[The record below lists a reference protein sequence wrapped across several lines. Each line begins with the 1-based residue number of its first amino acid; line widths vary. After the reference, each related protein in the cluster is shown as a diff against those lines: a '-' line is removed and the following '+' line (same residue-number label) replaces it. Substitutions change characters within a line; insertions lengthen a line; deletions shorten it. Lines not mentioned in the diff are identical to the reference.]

1 MNTKNYT
8 IGLDLG
14 DRRSTYCLLDAAGKI
29 EAEDAVA
36 TSRECFE
43 ALSARYPGAVITMET
58 GTHSPWVSRLFE
70 ARSHKVY
77 VANARKVRAISSS
90 NTKSDQEDA
99 RMLSRLARA
108 DPTLLSPVKHR
119 SEDGQRALVQIKV
132 REALVRSRVNLMNS
146 VRFLLKSLGLPMP
159 SGVKAGSFVKKVRA
173 VLDTSTCALV
183 EPLLKMLET
192 LDEGVDDCDARLEK
206 LAAER
211 YPLAARLQQVPGVGP
226 LTSLCFVATLETPE
240 RFKHARAVGPYLGLV
255 PRRDQSGDT
264 DKQLSITKAG
274 NTALRCLLVNCAHY
288 IMGPFGPPSD
298 LRSAGLKLCE
308 RGGKSAKKRAVIA
321 VARKLAILLFALW
334 KSGADYRPCS
344 ANSLSLGL
352 VPATAI

>member
-8 IGLDLG
+8 LGLDLG

-43 ALSARYPGAVITMET
+43 ALSARYPASVIAMET

-77 VANARKVRAISSS
+77 VANARKVRAISQS

-99 RMLSRLARA
+99 RMLARLARV
-108 DPTLLSPVKHR
+108 DPALHSPVKHR
-119 SEDGQRALVQIKV
+119 SEDGQRALLQIKV

-173 VLDTSTCALV
+173 VLDTPTCALV
-183 EPLLKMLET
+183 EPLLKTLET
-192 LDEGVDDCDARLEK
+192 LNERIDGCEAQLEK
-206 LAAER
+206 LAPNATR
-211 YPLAARLQQVPGVGP
+211 WPPGCSRCPESVRSPRCASWPRWKRPTASSTPAMSGP
-226 LTSLCFVATLETPE
+226 TSDWCPDATNRATPTSSC
-240 RFKHARAVGPYLGLV
+240 PS
-255 PRRDQSGDT
+255 PRPATPRCDACWSTAPTTSWAPSGRRRT
-264 DKQLSITKAG
+264 
-274 NTALRCLLVNCAHY
+274 CE
-288 IMGPFGPPSD
+288 PPDS
-298 LRSAGLKLCE
+298 S
-308 RGGKSAKKRAVIA
+308 
-321 VARKLAILLFALW
+321 
-334 KSGADYRPCS
+334 S
-344 ANSLSLGL
+344 ANAAASR
-352 VPATAI
+352 PRNAR

>member
-1 MNTKNYT
+1 MNLKIYT
-8 IGLDLG
+8 MGLDLG

-29 EAEDAVA
+29 EAEDTVA
-36 TSRECFE
+36 TCREALE
-43 ALSARYPGAVITMET
+43 ALSARYPGAVVAMET

-77 VANARKVRAISSS
+77 VANARKVRAISQS

-99 RMLSRLARA
+99 RMLARLARV
-108 DPTLLSPVKHR
+108 DPALLSPVKHR
-119 SEDGQRALVQIKV
+119 SEDGQRALLQIKV

-146 VRFLLKSLGLPMP
+146 VRFLLKSLGLPIP
-159 SGVKAGSFVKKVRA
+159 SGVKASSFVKKIRA
-173 VLDTSTCALV
+173 GLDTPTCALV
-183 EPLLKMLET
+183 EPLLKMLDA
-192 LDEGVDDCDARLEK
+192 LDERIDACEVQLEK
-206 LAAER
+206 LAAQR

-226 LTSLCFVATLETPE
+226 LTSLCFVATLETPD
-240 RFKHARAVGPYLGLV
+240 RFKHARDVGAYLGLV
-255 PRRDQSGDT
+255 PRRDQSGRT
-264 DKQLSITKAG
+264 DKQLPITKAG

-298 LRSAGLKLCE
+298 LRTAALKLCE

-321 VARKLAILLFALW
+321 IARKLAITLFALW

-344 ANSLSLGL
+344 PNSLSLGL